1 MQRSRRP
8 NVVIIF
14 TDDQGIGDV
23 SCYGSEIPTP
33 HTDSIG
39 EQGVKFEQ
47 FYVAAPVC
55 TPSRFGLLT
64 GNCPERS
71 QDKLLTPL
79 MPTSARDAD
88 RGVRPGEVVL
98 THMFR
103 ENGYRTGLVGKWHL
117 GHGDTKFLPTQH
129 GFDYFCGHLAGC
141 IDYWT
146 HQYGNRPDWY
156 VGEQLAEHEGYAT
169 NVITDESVRFI
180 EDNRSDPFFLLVS
193 YNAPH
198 YGKGWDENEREFLNI
213 LQAPQDYMD
222 RFTHI
227 ADPTRRT
234 YAAMVSCLDDGIGRV
249 LAALRRQGLEN
260 DTILI
265 FTSDN
270 GGSIPYGGCNAPFR
284 GQKGTLFEGGIRE
297 PFVMRWPGH
306 IEPGTR
312 SSLVF
317 STLDMVAT
325 LGAFTGCDPCKYKT
339 DGMDLSPE
347 ILTGTTRERDLFWS
361 GPRHA
366 AIRSGDLK
374 YVRTQDG
381 EFLFDLNDD
390 PTEATDLREREP
402 EEFQR
407 LRDACEDTL
416 ASMSAQQ

>member
-1 MQRSRRP
+1 MDQPRRP
-8 NVVIIF
+8 NVIIIF

-33 HTDSIG
+33 KIDAIG

-71 QDKLLTPL
+71 QDKLLSPL
-79 MPTSARDAD
+79 MPTSDRDDD

-103 ENGYRTGLVGKWHL
+103 DNGYRTGLVGKWHL
-117 GHGDTKFLPTQH
+117 GHGDKKFLPTRH

-146 HQYGNRPDWY
+146 HNYGNRPDWY
-156 VGEQLAEHEGYAT
+156 RGEELAEHEGYAT
-169 NVITDESVRFI
+169 NVITDEAVRFI
-180 EDNRSDPFFLLVS
+180 EDNRDRPFFLTIS

-198 YGKGWDENEREFLNI
+198 YGKGWDDREKELLNI

-222 RFTHI
+222 KFTHI
-227 ADPTRRT
+227 EDPTRRT
-234 YAAMVSCLDDGIGRV
+234 YAAMVACLDDGVGRV
-249 LAALRRQGLEN
+249 LSALGSQGLED

-284 GQKGTLFEGGIRE
+284 GQKGTLFEGGVRE
-297 PFVMRWPGH
+297 PYVMRWPGRL
-306 IEPGTR
+306 EAGTVSR
-312 SSLVF
+312 QVL
-317 STLDMVAT
+317 STLDMVNI
-325 LGAFTGCDPCKYKT
+325 LGAWTSCDTSQYRT
-339 DGMDLSPE
+339 DGIDLSRE
-347 ILTGTTRERDLFWS
+347 ILSGTTRERDLFWS
-361 GPRHA
+361 GRRHA

-374 YVRTQDG
+374 YVRT
-381 EFLFDLNDD
+381 EEAEYLFDLADD
-390 PTEATDLREREP
+390 PTETTDLRDREQ
-402 EEFQR
+402 EQFHQLKE
-407 LRDACEDTL
+407 ACNDTL
-416 ASMSAQQ
+416 ASM